1 MSVLQFASDNPW
13 LTGALAV
20 LAALL
25 IEMFLSFILRLAD
38 IIRLTIRPEAPEPA
52 DAEGEL

>member
-1 MSVLQFASDNPW
+1 VSVLQFASDNPW

>member
-1 MSVLQFASDNPW
+1 VSILQFASDNPW
-13 LTGALAV
+13 LTGAIAILAMF
-20 LAALL
+20 L

-52 DAEGEL
+52 DAEDEL

>member
-1 MSVLQFASDNPW
+1 MSILQFASDNPW
-13 LTGALAV
+13 LTGAIAILAMF
-20 LAALL
+20 L

-52 DAEGEL
+52 DAEDEL